1 MMHTTLCV
9 SPTGAFQNFMPGGM
23 DTNRKLMLLAEPPV
37 MKFFVSDSPAR
48 SPHPWGFAKA
58 THGNADVAGT
68 VFMNNNRHSFQLY
81 VAITS
86 AIPGVF
92 GALG

>member
-37 MKFFVSDSPAR
+37 MKFFVSD
-48 SPHPWGFAKA
+48 
-58 THGNADVAGT
+58 
-68 VFMNNNRHSFQLY
+68 
-81 VAITS
+81 
-86 AIPGVF
+86 PGVSSSRT
-92 GALG
+92 L